1 MSGARSD
8 AYQALEAGGAR
19 RILNDYSFT
28 SAPQLKRDPLR
39 GRMRSLLLC
48 VAVLVTGCDPARIA
62 RFGIVPTGAGPRADS
77 LQMGDAL
84 GIAQAFAQR
93 YQMTLFP
100 LFPADDECP
109 IGRYFVPD
117 VVRGK
122 KVGLNFCVRPS
133 KTGIQFRV
141 VEGITSRW
149 GPKGDSL
156 RLALGDTLRAR
167 FGNAAVVTE

>member
-1 MSGARSD
+1 
-8 AYQALEAGGAR
+8 
-19 RILNDYSFT
+19 
-28 SAPQLKRDPLR
+28 
-39 GRMRSLLLC
+39 MRPLLLC
-48 VAVLVTGCDPARIA
+48 VAVLVAGCDPARIA
-62 RFGIVPTGAGPRADS
+62 RFGIAPTGAGPRADS
-77 LQMGDAL
+77 LQMGEAL

-100 LFPADDECP
+100 ADDACP

-141 VEGITSRW
+141 VEGITSHW

-156 RLALGDTLRAR
+156 RLALGDTLRAC

>member
-1 MSGARSD
+1 MPRRRAFFFCRS
-8 AYQALEAGGAR
+8 AALRPPALR
-19 RILNDYSFT
+19 
-28 SAPQLKRDPLR
+28 PQLKRDPLG

-48 VAVLVTGCDPARIA
+48 AAVLVAGCDPARSA
-62 RFGIVPTGAGPRADS
+62 RFGIAPTRAGPHADS
-77 LQMGDAL
+77 LQMGEAL

-93 YQMTLFP
+93 YQMTL
-100 LFPADDECP
+100 LPADNECP
-109 IGRYFVPD
+109 TGRYLVQE
-117 VVRGK
+117 VVRGR

-141 VEGITSRW
+141 VEVITSRW

-167 FGNAAVVTE
+167 FGDAAVDTK